1 MALDIIG
8 VTIIIVFFI
17 RGYMKGL
24 IVAVFSVIAILLG
37 IICSLKLS
45 GKLAAFLL
53 EKGWITSGWGQVISY
68 ALLFIAVVLVVRIV
82 AKAIETSAKA
92 LMMGWINSGIGGLF
106 YAFMGAI
113 IWSSFLWIG
122 NEMQLIEESTKSAS
136 VTYHYIEPL
145 APWVFEKIGTI
156 WPMVKDIFSNLQ
168 HLFDNVNQP
177 ENVGTHR

>member
-8 VTIIIVFFI
+8 VTLIIVFFI

-45 GKLAAFLL
+45 GKLAEFLFD
-53 EKGWITSGWGQVISY
+53 KGIVTSGWAQLISY
-68 ALLFIAVVLVVRIV
+68 ALLFIVVVLIVRLI

-106 YAFMGAI
+106 YAFMAAV

-122 NEMQLIEESTKSAS
+122 NEMQMIEVPTKAAS
-136 VTYHYIEPL
+136 VTYPYFAPL
-145 APWVFEKIGTI
+145 APWLFERIGKV
-156 WPMVKDIFSNLQ
+156 WPMVKDIFGNLQ
-168 HLFDNVNQP
+168 GFFNSVNQP
-177 ENVGTHR
+177 AHVDTHR

>member
-8 VTIIIVFFI
+8 VTLIIVFFI

-24 IVAVFSVIAILLG
+24 IVAVFSVLAILLG

-45 GKLAAFLL
+45 GKLAAFLF
-53 EKGWITSGWGQVISY
+53 EKGWVTSGWGQVISY
-68 ALLFIAVVLVVRIV
+68 AILFIAVVLVVRII

-92 LMMGWINSGIGGLF
+92 LMMGWINSGIGGIF

-122 NEMQLIEESTKSAS
+122 NEMQMIEASTKATSL
-136 VTYHYIEPL
+136 TYTYFAPL
-145 APWVFEKIGTI
+145 APWLFEKIGKV
-156 WPMVKDIFSNLQ
+156 WPMVKDIFGNLQ
-168 HLFDNVNQP
+168 HFFNNVNEP
-177 ENVGTHR
+177 GNVGPHR